1 MTVVAYRQRF
11 RRNDILD
18 YALRAQQL
26 LQIKRR
32 LPVIR
37 GSRLVTPQPFAIVR
51 GQGATGYTFDLRHQF
66 FKFCHV
72 RAALAVCTSPRQ
84 IMNYNTQRENSHK
97 KAPAPK
103 GRGLFN

>member
-51 GQGATGYTFDLRHQF
+51 GQGATGYTFDL
-66 FKFCHV
+66 V
-72 RAALAVCTSPRQ
+72 T
-84 IMNYNTQRENSHK
+84 NSSNS
-97 KAPAPK
+97 AMS
-103 GRGLFN
+103 GRPLPCAHPLVK